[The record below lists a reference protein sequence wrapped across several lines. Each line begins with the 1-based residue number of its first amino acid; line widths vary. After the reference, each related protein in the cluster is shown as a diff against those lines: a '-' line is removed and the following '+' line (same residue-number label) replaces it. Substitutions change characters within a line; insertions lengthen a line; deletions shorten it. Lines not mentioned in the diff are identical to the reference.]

1 MKIKHL
7 LAALLSIFTL
17 LVNAGDGKTNYEK
30 GLDLFKKNQRFE
42 SIEFFELALKDKET
56 HGDADIMLAIV
67 YWCVSKQDL
76 AIDCM
81 MDYVKTE
88 PNPYPVVF
96 ALWNTGAVTQV
107 RGNYTKQHYAFF
119 DYILN
124 DNRANGTMKA
134 MAMSSAGLGY
144 RSVNNAKKGGEYFNK
159 LGVVENWQVL
169 GTFDNF
175 SGNGFDKNFDALQ
188 NAKPDAVF
196 KNKVEA
202 DIGWLDFP
210 YLRNDKWLDLVN
222 IFNIDNS
229 IMFAQTF
236 LNSPSEQE
244 VYIRVGV
251 SGSLKF
257 WVNDALVASVREERN
272 NDIDSYNYKL
282 TLKKGY
288 NRILVQIG
296 ASENDKANFMLRIT
310 DANGTPIQG
319 LTSTSK
325 YQEYDK
331 TNPSKAVEVPH
342 FAFDYL
348 KKKIE
353 AEPDNLMYLM
363 LMGNMQNYGEYL
375 YDARKTLN
383 HATTVAPN
391 CGFVLRLL
399 VETYGRDNNQTMLT
413 QIEDLLKQKDP
424 TNYYALQSQ
433 ITDAVGKEDYDAVEE
448 TIGKIENIYGV
459 DEYTMTQRVGVA
471 SHRNNYDDLAVL
483 IDKFYKAY
491 PDDYTAVYLKFTLE
505 FAVTND
511 LAKCNEILKKYLK
524 NNTSDLATTALAAN
538 YFKLGM
544 KNDAIKL
551 YLDRVDAYP
560 SSIVKMVDVV
570 DIYYSSRD
578 YEEALKWQLKIIDR
592 TKYWPKQYF
601 IAGNIYQSL
610 NKTYDAIESYKKAI
624 YYSPNYFDAREGLRT
639 LEGKKNIYRHF
650 ESVDPDEI
658 VDSAPKA
665 SDYPDDNCIVLLHDR
680 QKIVYPEGSSEDR
693 TEIIIKVLTTQ
704 GLDVW
709 KEYVI
714 PFNSY
719 TQYLIIEKTEII
731 KKGGRRVQAENS
743 QNQIVFTS
751 LEVGDAI
758 HIVYRVQNYY
768 YGKMARQFWD
778 QHSFDLFYP
787 VVSSRYSLLYPKD
800 ISFDIKYINCDL
812 KPKNKEVEGFK
823 LYSWEMNNMPAIK
836 EEPLMPPA
844 DDIGAS
850 IEMSSI
856 PDWNFVANWY
866 SDLSSSKATDDF
878 DVKEAVELAFKGKD
892 ISKMTRLD
900 KAKTIY
906 NYILKTISYINVD
919 FLQSSLVP
927 QKASKTLN
935 YKMGDCKDYSTLFVA
950 MGNQVGLTS
959 QLVLVDT
966 RSNGENRLLLP
977 SINFNHC
984 VARVEVGDNKHVFVE
999 LTNNKL
1005 SFGALSSVEAS
1016 SKALLIPYKSAT
1028 TTAALTRLENASA
1041 PKNTVKR
1048 NISVKFTGSNMLVT
1062 TKTCKTG
1069 SCASDTRSMYGDV
1082 GKADREKGL
1091 LSSISSEFKTKVDLK
1106 ELKFDDIESL
1116 SDTVNYQFTYEV
1128 QNHFSTFA
1136 GISIFT
1142 LPWSDITYIKDL
1154 LSADTRKHPICLWKY
1169 YDDSETTETLSLDI
1183 PDGKM
1188 MAEQPKPV
1196 KLTCPNAEY
1205 SITYTL
1211 KGTKLIAER
1220 KLKILNDVV
1229 APANYAVVKDFFF
1242 KVFECDTKQLGFKDK
1257 VAKP

>member
-1 MKIKHL
+1 MKVKHL
-7 LAALLSIFTL
+7 LASLLLFCTL
-17 LVNAGDGKTNYEK
+17 AANAGDGKTNYDK
-30 GLDLFKKNQRFE
+30 GIELFKKNKRFE

-56 HGDADIMLAIV
+56 HGDADLMLAIV

-76 AIDCM
+76 AIERM
-81 MDYVKTE
+81 QDYVKTE
-88 PNPYPVVF
+88 PNPYPAVF
-96 ALWNTGAVTQV
+96 ALWNTGAVSQI
-107 RGNYTKQHYAFF
+107 RGNFTKAHYSFF
-119 DYILN
+119 DYVIN
-124 DNRANGTMKA
+124 DSKANGTMKA
-134 MAMSSAGLGY
+134 MALSSAGLGY
-144 RSVNNAKKGGEYFNK
+144 RYVNNSKKGAEYFAK
-159 LGVVENWQVL
+159 LGVIENWQVL

-175 SGNGFDKNFDALQ
+175 SGNGFDKNFDALK

-202 DIGWLDFP
+202 DISWLDFP

-236 LNSPSEQE
+236 LNSPTEQE
-244 VYIRVGV
+244 VYFRIGV

-257 WVNDALVASVREERN
+257 WVNDALVASVKEERN

-296 ASENDKANFMLRIT
+296 ASENDRANFMLRIT
-310 DANGTPIQG
+310 DEAGNPIQG
-319 LTSTSK
+319 ISSTSK
-325 YQEYDK
+325 YQNYDN
-331 TNPSKAVEVPH
+331 TNPGKAVEVPH
-342 FAFDYL
+342 FAFDFV
-348 KKKIE
+348 KKKLD
-353 AEPDNLMYLM
+353 ADPDNLLYL
-363 LMGNMQNYGEYL
+363 LLLGNMQNYGDYL
-375 YDARKTLN
+375 YDARKTLTKASN
-383 HATTVAPN
+383 VAPD
-391 CGFVLRLL
+391 CGFVMRLL
-399 VETYGRDNNQTMLT
+399 IETYTRDNNQTMLT
-413 QIEDLLKQKDP
+413 QMDDLIKQKDP
-424 TNYYALQSQ
+424 TNYYALQSK
-433 ITDAVGKEDYDAVEE
+433 ITEAVGKEDYDGVEE
-448 TIGKIENIYGV
+448 AIGKIEDIYGV
-459 DEYTMTQRVGVA
+459 DEYTMSQRIGVA

-483 IDKFYKAY
+483 IEKFYKAY

-505 FAVTND
+505 LAVTND

-524 NNTSDLATTALAAN
+524 NNISDLATTALATN

-544 KNDAIKL
+544 KNEAIKL
-551 YLDRVDAYP
+551 YLNRVEDYP
-560 SSIVKMVDVV
+560 SSIIKMVDVV

-578 YEEALKWQLKIIDR
+578 YEEALKWQLKILDR
-592 TKYWPKQYF
+592 TKYWPRQYF

-624 YYSPNYFDAREGLRT
+624 YYSPNYFDAREGLRS

-650 ESVDPDEI
+650 ESVDPDEL
-658 VDSAPKA
+658 VDKAPKA
-665 SDYPDDNCIVLLHDR
+665 ADYPDDNSVILLHDR

-693 TEIIIKVLTTQ
+693 TEILIKVLTPQ
-704 GLDVW
+704 GIDFW

-719 TQYLIIEKTEII
+719 TQHLVIESTEII
-731 KKGGRRVQAENS
+731 KKGGRRVQAENN

-778 QHSFDLFYP
+778 QHSFDLYYP

-800 ISFDIKYINCDL
+800 VNFDIKYVNCDI

-823 LYSWEMNNMPAIK
+823 LYSWEMNNLPAIK
-836 EEPLMPPA
+836 EEPLMPSA

-878 DVKEAVELAFKGKD
+878 DVKEAVDLAFKGKD
-892 ISKMTRLD
+892 PGKMSKLD

-906 NYILKTISYINVD
+906 DYIIKNITYINVD

-927 QKASKTLN
+927 QKASRTLN

-966 RSNGENRLLLP
+966 RSSGENRLLLP

-984 VARVEVGDNKHVFVE
+984 IAKVEVADNKFVYVE

-1005 SFGALSSVEAS
+1005 SFGAMSPMEYN
-1016 SKALLIPYKSAT
+1016 SKALVIPYKSTAT
-1028 TTAALTRLENASA
+1028 NAALTRLDNPTL

-1048 NISVKFTGSNMLVT
+1048 NIAVKFAGSNMSVT

-1069 SCASDTRSMYGDV
+1069 SCAAGTRSMYGDV

-1091 LSSISSEFKTKVDLK
+1091 LSSISSEFKTKVELK
-1106 ELKFDDIESL
+1106 ELKFDDLESL
-1116 SDTVNYQFTYEV
+1116 TDTVNYQFSYDV
-1128 QNHFSTFA
+1128 QNHFSSFA

-1154 LSADTRKHPICLWKY
+1154 LTADTRKYPICLWKY
-1169 YDDSETTETLSLDI
+1169 FDDTETTEILTLDI

-1205 SITYTL
+1205 SINYTL
-1211 KGTKLIAER
+1211 KGTKLVAER
-1220 KLKILNDVV
+1220 KLKITNDVV
-1229 APANYAVVKDFFF
+1229 STANYSTVKDFFY
-1242 KVFECDTKQLGFKDK
+1242 KVFEYDTKQLGFKDK